1 MLSAMAEFQSHDEVS
16 ITRGVVPTLEWVGD
30 GTQAENVKGH
40 KVNNVRGHKV
50 NNVRGHKGKNVKGH
64 RVKKVQGHKVNQTYR
79 HTIKPSDWL
88 KMMGW
93 DEEEKDEKKVRTRV
107 SNFGAKI
114 VARLSSRMTDSL
126 TEIDEVEKKGGK
138 IKYFVAMLTLGPNAS
153 NTQFKPWDS
162 RKSKEGRRE
171 SKEDPK
177 SRLNEKSDGTKVMK
191 LSLKSNLSI
200 QCDVSDAAGGR

>member
-1 MLSAMAEFQSHDEVS
+1 MAEFQSHDEMS
-16 ITRGVVPTLEWVGD
+16 INRGVFPTLEWVGD

-93 DEEEKDEKKVRTRV
+93 DKEEKDEEKAKTMA
-107 SNFGAKI
+107 SNWGAKT
-114 VARLSSRMTDSL
+114 V
-126 TEIDEVEKKGGK
+126 EVKKGGK
-138 IKYFVAMLTLGPNAS
+138 VKYFVVMLTLGPNAS
-153 NTQFKPWDS
+153 NTQYKPRDPS
-162 RKSKEGRRE
+162 PRRE
-171 SKEDPK
+171 SKEDPE
-177 SRLNEKSDGTKVMK
+177 SRLPEESEGTKVMK

-200 QCDVSDAAGGR
+200 QWNVSESGGLD